1 MAGSTPPVF
10 YKNKYQAGGASTQS
24 GSIFI
29 FQKILFEI
37 NFTLKKGVVTNIY
50 VINIFVSNFIFFLVV
65 KQSKNNINILNINV
79 INLVIS
85 L

>member
-1 MAGSTPPVF
+1 MAGSTLP
-10 YKNKYQAGGASTQS
+10 YLIKNKYQAGGASTQS

-50 VINIFVSNFIFFLVV
+50 VINIFV
-65 KQSKNNINILNINV
+65 
-79 INLVIS
+79 
-85 L
+85 

>member
-10 YKNKYQAGGASTQS
+10 YKNKNQAGGASTQS

-50 VINIFVSNFIFFLVV
+50 VINIFV
-65 KQSKNNINILNINV
+65 
-79 INLVIS
+79 
-85 L
+85 